1 MGLGLSEIFFPVH
14 LFKFERS
21 SFWFALVLILKRKVT
36 VSLLFVCKKV
46 SVVQDC
52 IHFGSELDVL
62 GEFLMLQSP
71 WLFILSKCLV
81 GPVVW
86 EIHFWGVCSPSLS
99 LIPNKIHQGPP
110 GISMSQAVCVIHISF
125 MHPKPLPLFFL
136 GNFYM
141 AFSLMCISLSH
152 ISCFRVS
159 V

>member
-21 SFWFALVLILKRKVT
+21 PFRFALVLILKKKVA

-62 GEFLMLQSP
+62 GEFLMPQSP
-71 WLFILSKCLV
+71 WLFVLSKCLV

-86 EIHFWGVCSPSLS
+86 EIHF
-99 LIPNKIHQGPP
+99 
-110 GISMSQAVCVIHISF
+110 
-125 MHPKPLPLFFL
+125 
-136 GNFYM
+136 
-141 AFSLMCISLSH
+141 
-152 ISCFRVS
+152 
-159 V
+159 